1 MVLYDIIAHFL
12 KNKQKTCNE
21 IAVIGRTIVGN
32 PRVRASAFAYSAR
45 VHSALSY
52 EPYIIKYVGEG
63 LGSI

>member
-1 MVLYDIIAHFL
+1 M
-12 KNKQKTCNE
+12 
-21 IAVIGRTIVGN
+21 IGRTIVGN

-63 LGSI
+63 LDSI